1 MALVER
7 FVADTASWD
16 KSLKN
21 AVFELNR
28 VTAEVQKQGKSFA
41 AASKEDIEFARSL
54 GQIQTKAKDVRG
66 QMGELNSALVNMK
79 TRFNQLSAAEKQ
91 SQFGKALQG
100 SITQVEARMKD
111 LGAALPQTT
120 SSLGS
125 LRGAV
130 DALGGVSLL
139 KMASA
144 AGALSLAMEG
154 FKKVMTS
161 TDSAADAYGRTVA
174 MATSIQRGFWT
185 SVTMGSL
192 DSFIKNLKDVAR
204 LAKEAYNA
212 MDALATFDASDMR
225 QQSEFNLRRSKL
237 RANIRQGID
246 VEDSKKALKEL
257 EQEEAA
263 YYKRSASVRKTAA
276 YAQLKDLT
284 RAKNGQWVAPYAAMG
299 ADGKEAAKRDAAK
312 LKAQFATTSVEAVY
326 DPLSKTTRNE
336 ERTTWK
342 REDIKDRY
350 EALINLSEL
359 DDPVLKG
366 IQDAFAGANNAAQQY
381 YDRLASDSR
390 LMRASADTGTG
401 GGGRSGG
408 GAAKEF
414 TAPKIETKAIQS
426 GPATTESMAQLEE
439 QLSMW
444 KQRLHEATT
453 TAAYEEAQ
461 NMIAKLQEQMDV
473 QPLAI
478 RLGVSTETM
487 LEMKTSID
495 EQIASWEFEPIP
507 ITYEVDGKSLT
518 SLSKTSDETKKHLNG
533 VANAFTGIGGAL
545 QQIDD
550 PGAKVAGLI
559 MSAIG
564 NTASAFGI
572 AQTRAASEMGPWGW
586 IAFAVTGLATMI
598 ATITGI
604 KNATAGSYASGGIV
618 PGNSYHGDALTANV
632 NSGELIMSVAQQD
645 NVAAAITASPM
656 SDGRNMSMEVRGTSL
671 VSVIRNELRASGM
684 KGSTLSI

>member
-7 FVADTASWD
+7 FIADTAAWD

-41 AASKEDIEFARSL
+41 AASKEDVEFARSL

-66 QMGELNSALVNMK
+66 QMSELNSALVNMK

-111 LGAALPQTT
+111 LSSAMPQTT

-144 AGALSLAMEG
+144 AGAVSLALEG
-154 FKKVMTS
+154 FKKIVAGSQTA
-161 TDSAADAYGRTVA
+161 TDAYGRSMEA
-174 MATSIQRGFWT
+174 MKRVTDGFWE
-185 SVTMGSL
+185 SISRGNLDNFIRSL
-192 DSFIKNLKDVAR
+192 GDVAR

-212 MDALATFDASDMR
+212 MDLLSTFNASDQR

-237 RANIRQGID
+237 RANIRSGVD
-246 VEDSKKALKEL
+246 VEESKKALKEL
-257 EQEEAA
+257 EQEEMA
-263 YYKRSASVRKTAA
+263 YYKRMSTVRKEAA
-276 YAQLKDLT
+276 YAQLKSQT
-284 RAKNGQWVAPYAAMG
+284 GARNGQWVARYASMG
-299 ADGKEAAKRDAAK
+299 EGGQAAAARDAAAY
-312 LKAQFATTSVEAVY
+312 KAQHSHTESVTVNHGNTVSTSDRTVWDSREA
-326 DPLSKTTRNE
+326 E
-336 ERTTWK
+336 ERYNAMVNFSQMSD
-342 REDIKDRY
+342 E
-350 EALINLSEL
+350 
-359 DDPVLKG
+359 VLRG
-366 IQDAFAGANNAAQQY
+366 IQDTFASANQARQTYYDKIASDARLQRAGA
-381 YDRLASDSR
+381 DS
-390 LMRASADTGTG
+390 GTG
-401 GGGRSGG
+401 GSGSGG
-408 GAAKEF
+408 STKDFA
-414 TAPKIETKAIQS
+414 APKIETRKIEAV
-426 GPATTESMAQLEE
+426 PLVAPPTESMAQLEE

-461 NMIAKLQEQMDV
+461 NMIAKIQEQIDV

-478 RLGVSTETM
+478 RLGVSTEAALQLKST
-487 LEMKTSID
+487 ID
-495 EQIASWEFEPIP
+495 EQLSGLEFEPIP
-507 ITYEVDGKSLT
+507 ITYEVDGHSLT
-518 SLSKTSDETKKHLNG
+518 NLSKTSDETKKHLNG

-564 NTASAFGI
+564 NTAAAFGT
-572 AQTRAASEMGPWGW
+572 AQTQAAAMGPWAW

-656 SDGRNMSMEVRGTSL
+656 SDGLNMSMEVHGTKL
-671 VSVIRNELRASGM
+671 ISVIRNELKASGI

>member
-7 FVADTASWD
+7 FIADTAAWD

-66 QMGELNSALVNMK
+66 QMSELNSALVNMK

-111 LGAALPQTT
+111 LSSAMPQTT

-144 AGALSLAMEG
+144 AGAVSLALEG
-154 FKKVMTS
+154 FKKIVAGSQTA
-161 TDSAADAYGRTVA
+161 TDAYGRSMEALTRV
-174 MATSIQRGFWT
+174 TDGFWE
-185 SVTMGSL
+185 SISQGNL
-192 DSFIKNLKDVAR
+192 DNFIRNLGDVAR
-204 LAKEAYNA
+204 LAREAYDA
-212 MDALATFDASDMR
+212 MDQLSTFNASDMR
-225 QQSEFNLRRSKL
+225 KQSEFNLRRSEL
-237 RANIRQGID
+237 RANIRSGVD
-246 VEDSKKALKEL
+246 VEASKKALKEL
-257 EQEEAA
+257 EQEEMA
-263 YYKRSASVRKTAA
+263 YYKRMASLRKNEA
-276 YAQLKDLT
+276 YRILKSRT
-284 RAKNGQWVAPYAAMG
+284 GATNGQWVAKYAEMG
-299 ADGKEAAKRDAAK
+299 EGGQDAAARDAAA
-312 LKAQFATTSVEAVY
+312 LKKQHTHY
-326 DPLSKTTRNE
+326 DVWTNSYKWDSQENE
-336 ERTTWK
+336 N
-342 REDIKDRY
+342 RY
-350 EALINLSEL
+350 EALRRFSQMSDEA
-359 DDPVLKG
+359 LKE
-366 IQDAFAGANNAAQQY
+366 IQDKYASANQARQTY
-381 YDRLASDSR
+381 FDKIASDAR
-390 LMRASADTGTG
+390 LQRASADTGTG
-401 GGGRSGG
+401 GGGRGG
-408 GAAKEF
+408 SAKEF
-414 TAPKIETKAIQS
+414 SAPKIETRKIEAVPLVQ
-426 GPATTESMAQLEE
+426 PPTESMAQLEE
-439 QLSMW
+439 QLAMW

-461 NMIAKLQEQMDV
+461 NMIAKIQEQIDV

-478 RLGVSTETM
+478 RLGVSTEAALQLKST
-487 LEMKTSID
+487 ID
-495 EQIASWEFEPIP
+495 EQLSGLEFEPIP
-507 ITYEVDGKSLT
+507 ITYEVDGHSLT
-518 SLSKTSDETKKHLNG
+518 NLSKTSDETKKHLNG

-598 ATITGI
+598 ATISGI
-604 KNATAGSYASGGIV
+604 KSATAGSYASGGIV

-656 SDGRNMSMEVRGTSL
+656 SNGLNISLEARGTSL
-671 VSVIRNELRASGM
+671 IGVIRNELRSSGL
-684 KGSTLSI
+684 KGSTLTIG

>member
-7 FVADTASWD
+7 FIADTAAWD

-28 VTAEVQKQGKSFA
+28 VTAEVQKQGKSFS

-66 QMGELNSALVNMK
+66 QMSELNSALVNMK
-79 TRFNQLSAAEKQ
+79 TRFNQLSAEEKQ

-100 SITQVEARMKD
+100 SISQVEARMKD
-111 LGAALPQTT
+111 LDAAMPQTT

-144 AGALSLAMEG
+144 AGAVSLALEG
-154 FKKVMTS
+154 FKKIVAGSQTA
-161 TDSAADAYGRTVA
+161 TDAYGRSMEALTRV
-174 MATSIQRGFWT
+174 TDGFWE
-185 SVTMGSL
+185 SISQGNL
-192 DSFIKNLKDVAR
+192 DNFIRNLGDVAR
-204 LAKEAYNA
+204 LAREAYNA
-212 MDALATFDASDMR
+212 MDELSTFNASDMR
-225 QQSEFNLRRSKL
+225 KQSEFNLRRSEL
-237 RANIRQGID
+237 RANIRSGVD
-246 VEDSKKALKEL
+246 VEESKKALKEL
-257 EQEEAA
+257 EQEEMA
-263 YYKRSASVRKTAA
+263 YYKRMASLRKNEA
-276 YAQLKDLT
+276 YKILKSRT
-284 RAKNGQWVAPYAAMG
+284 GATNGQWVARYAEMG
-299 ADGKEAAKRDAAK
+299 ENGQAAAASDAAA
-312 LKAQFATTSVEAVY
+312 LKKQHTHY
-326 DPLSKTTRNE
+326 DVWTNSYKWDSQENE
-336 ERTTWK
+336 N
-342 REDIKDRY
+342 RY
-350 EALINLSEL
+350 EALRRFSQMSDEA
-359 DDPVLKG
+359 LKE
-366 IQDAFAGANNAAQQY
+366 IQDKFASANQARQTY
-381 YDRLASDSR
+381 YDKIASDAR
-390 LMRASADTGTG
+390 LQRASADAGTG

-414 TAPKIETKAIQS
+414 TAPKIETRKFEAVPL
-426 GPATTESMAQLEE
+426 GAPPTESMAQLEE
-439 QLSMW
+439 MLSMW
-444 KQRLHEATT
+444 KQRLHEATS

-461 NMIAKLQEQMDV
+461 NMIAKIQEQIDV

-478 RLGVSTETM
+478 RLGVSTEAALQLKST
-487 LEMKTSID
+487 ID
-495 EQIASWEFEPIP
+495 EQLSGLEFEPIP

-564 NTASAFGI
+564 NTAAAFGT
-572 AQTRAASEMGPWGW
+572 AQTQAAAMGPWAW

-656 SDGRNMSMEVRGTSL
+656 SDGLNLSMEVRGTKL
-671 VSVIRNELRASGM
+671 ISVIRNELRASGV